1 MSGDTPAGQSDVG
14 VFLFFL
20 CPSMKPSIMAYLKI
34 EFEYR
39 DASNYKDSFDVTIDT
54 KQFPKAN
61 KLKVGDE
68 VKMGKF
74 GTPTKP
80 DFFGGE
86 IHFYPYNSD
95 YDHNSLCVRGITEV
109 EEMLIEH

>member
-1 MSGDTPAGQSDVG
+1 
-14 VFLFFL
+14 
-20 CPSMKPSIMAYLKI
+20 MAYLKI

-39 DASNYKDSFDVTIDT
+39 DASNYKDFFDVTIDT

-61 KLKVGDE
+61 KLRVGDE

-74 GTPTKP
+74 GTPTKS
-80 DFFGGE
+80 DFFEGE
-86 IHFYPYNSD
+86 IHTYPYDAD
-95 YDHNSLCVRGITEV
+95 YDHNSLCVLGITEV